1 MNRPVLAITMGD
13 PAGVGPEVAAKAL
26 GHEELYGRCLPV
38 VIGDEQPIRDALE
51 AAGLD
56 LKLNL
61 IGSPAEAMGKAGT
74 LDLIP
79 LGLIGPGDWQYGA
92 VSPKAG
98 EAAYRYV
105 EKGIAL
111 AMAGEAHAVVTGPI
125 NKEAVNLAG
134 HHYAGHTEIF
144 AALTGAKDYAMLL
157 TSPTLRVIHATTHV
171 SMRQACDR
179 VTKERVLTVIR
190 LAREAM
196 AMLGIESPRIGVAGL
211 NAHCSEHGLFGD
223 EEEKWIAPAVEAAR
237 AEGIGAEGPVP
248 PDTVFVKAMGGLYD
262 VVVAMYHD
270 QGHIPLKLSGF
281 RMDPKT
287 GLFTSM
293 SGVNTTVGLP
303 ILRTSVDHGTAFD
316 RAGKNTANEESMV
329 DAIEMAVTM
338 AKHKFAL

>member
-1 MNRPVLAITMGD
+1 M
-13 PAGVGPEVAAKAL
+13 PA
-26 GHEELYGRCLPV
+26 V

-125 NKEAVNLAG
+125 SKEAVNLAG

-190 LAREAM
+190 LAGRPW
-196 AMLGIESPRIGVAGL
+196 SCWVSNPRASAWPGL

-248 PDTVFVKAMGGLYD
+248 PDTVFVKAMAG
-262 VVVAMYHD
+262 
-270 QGHIPLKLSGF
+270 
-281 RMDPKT
+281 
-287 GLFTSM
+287 SM
-293 SGVNTTVGLP
+293 TW
-303 ILRTSVDHGTAFD
+303 
-316 RAGKNTANEESMV
+316 
-329 DAIEMAVTM
+329 
-338 AKHKFAL
+338 